1 MALSFFTPSLH
12 GWNIADAAE
21 NPKQSINP
29 FLQYSMGMSHD
40 ADRGCNGSD
49 VGLMGGY
56 GTGWSTCSRDD
67 MTNLLT

>member
-1 MALSFFTPSLH
+1 
-12 GWNIADAAE
+12 
-21 NPKQSINP
+21 
-29 FLQYSMGMSHD
+29 MGMSHD

>member
-1 MALSFFTPSLH
+1 MAGILPIRRKTQ
-12 GWNIADAAE
+12 N
-21 NPKQSINP
+21 NQSINP